1 MKSNLPAESERR
13 AMRELDKILNI
24 ISSISS
30 MLELDEILAQVTE
43 NMVHILGVDG
53 CAISR
58 WNRADDTLVVLAD
71 YTAPHVELPHDD
83 IYDIGASYPLK
94 YYPATARVLKTQKPL
109 IICVDDP
116 QADDAEREL
125 LQAFQW
131 GGVLMAP
138 MLYKEQS
145 VGLLELYTD
154 NPQSHPFT
162 DEIVSLCQILAN
174 QAAVALENARLYQ
187 EAEDGRLH
195 AEAMQVISR
204 TLASELDLQ
213 RTVRVVV
220 DLAYQL
226 VNARFVFL
234 ATPQVEAFKLV
245 AMAGFSERIPADW
258 YITGPTSAVLTQA
271 IEGKRPIII
280 TSKEQM
286 PQADTPAQID
296 LQGWQSL
303 VAVPLLAH
311 NQVVGVLTAYAGQ
324 PNFFNPD
331 DVVTLM
337 SLASQAAVAIQNAQL
352 FSQLDAQREALHQM
366 SLRLVNAQ
374 EEERRRISRELHD
387 ELGQALTALKINLDV
402 ARHALPPEASPK
414 LRQSVTEAS
423 QLAVRTLEAAR
434 SMSLELRPPMLDDL
448 GLVSALRYEIDRYEQ
463 RTGLGVQFESN
474 LKEAYLQPEVEITV
488 YRIVVEALT
497 NIARHAQASQVLLEV
512 KTDDFR
518 IKGKVEDNGQGFDL
532 ESWLNSAAEQQSLG
546 LVSMRERAA
555 LLGGQLEVASQP
567 GRGTTVSFT
576 LPIR

>member
-1 MKSNLPAESERR
+1 
-13 AMRELDKILNI
+13 MRELDKILNI

-71 YTAPHVELPHDD
+71 YTAPHVELPHND

-138 MLYKEQS
+138 MLYKEQP

-154 NPQSHPFT
+154 SRQPHPFT

-204 TLASELDLQ
+204 ALASELDLQ
-213 RTVRVVV
+213 RIVRVVV

-226 VNARFVFL
+226 INARFVFL
-234 ATPQVEAFKLV
+234 ATPQIGGAFKLV
-245 AMAGFSERIPADW
+245 AMAGFGERVPADA
-258 YITGPTSAVLTQA
+258 YITGPTSAVLAQA

-280 TSKEQM
+280 ANKEQM
-286 PQADTPAQID
+286 PQADTLAQID

-311 NQVVGVLTAYAGQ
+311 NQGVGVLTAYAGQ

-352 FSQLDAQREALHQM
+352 FSQLDAQRETLHQM

-414 LRQSVTEAS
+414 LRQSITEAS

-448 GLVSALRYEIDRYEQ
+448 GLVSALRYEMDRYEQ
-463 RTGLGVQFESN
+463 RTGMSAQFESN
-474 LKEAYLQPEVEITV
+474 LKEARLQPEVEITV

-497 NIARHAQASQVLLEV
+497 NIARHARASQVLVEV
-512 KTDDFR
+512 RVDGNQIT
-518 IKGKVEDNGQGFDL
+518 GKVADNGQGFDL
-532 ESWLNSAAEQQSLG
+532 QSWLHSAAEQQSLG

-555 LLGGQLEVASQP
+555 LLGGHLEVASQL
-567 GRGTTVSFT
+567 GQGTTVSFT